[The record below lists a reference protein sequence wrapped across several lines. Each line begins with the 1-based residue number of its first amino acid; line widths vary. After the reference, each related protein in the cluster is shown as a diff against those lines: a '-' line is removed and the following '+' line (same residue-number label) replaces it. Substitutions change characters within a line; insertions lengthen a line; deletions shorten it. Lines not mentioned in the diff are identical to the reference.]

1 MATATSR
8 AAWRRRLAAGVVAL
22 SVAFPLTGCGLDD
35 TVNRAVSAI
44 DQAIDDITV
53 QSQDWQVTLNHM
65 TDDLP
70 REARELIR
78 NDLVQLAEKAVGA
91 ATTGVQCIVDM
102 LGKRVVE
109 GLRALRAQLL
119 DETYDAPPP
128 SVCLFTP
135 SEVNLGAAAEVW
147 QTISIYGYDM
157 DSPKTLHAS
166 VRTKSGTTTDISG
179 KLRQQTKYLS
189 VLDLQDV
196 QFPSDAD
203 LLTISGANDGLG
215 QLPVLQPVP
224 PKCRTEERH
233 AAPVD
238 RQVSASLVR
247 GDAEFFGN
255 GPLTTVSFAVT
266 NTGAALQATLSISAQ
281 EQVPALYAPPG
292 TWWNGDTYAEG
303 SSTWPL
309 WEAPDGWQIISYT
322 PAAPVESYVA
332 RDTSTGIDFR
342 PASGG
347 SIVKAWAVVGDTP
360 GVDVGVA
367 GGTSVTA
374 SLTTL
379 NVVIAQVPGVSGCA
393 A

>member
-1 MATATSR
+1 MVNPKARATR
-8 AAWRRRLAAGVVAL
+8 RRRLVTGVVAL
-22 SVAFPLTGCGLDD
+22 SLAVTLTGCGLGD

-70 REARELIR
+70 REARALIQ
-78 NDLVQLAEKAVGA
+78 NDLVQLAERAAGAV
-91 ATTGVQCIVDM
+91 TTGVQCIVDM

-109 GLRALRAQLL
+109 GLRSLRAQLL
-119 DETYDAPPP
+119 DEPYDPPPP
-128 SVCLFTP
+128 SVCQFTP
-135 SEVNLGAAAEVW
+135 AEVNLGAGPETY
-147 QTISIYGYDM
+147 QTIRIYGYDM
-157 DSPKTLHAS
+157 DSSKPLHAS
-166 VRTKSGTTTDISG
+166 VRTKSGTITDISD

-196 QFPSDAD
+196 QFPSNAD
-203 LLTISGANDGLG
+203 LLTVSGANDGLG

-224 PKCRTEERH
+224 PKCKTQERH

-238 RQVSASLVR
+238 RRVAASLVR

-255 GPLTTVSFAVT
+255 GPLTTASFAVA
-266 NTGAALQATLSISAQ
+266 NTGDALQATLSVSAQ

-309 WEAPDGWQIISYT
+309 WEAPDGWQIVSYT

-332 RDTSTGIDFR
+332 RDTSTDTHFL

-347 SIVKAWAVVGDTP
+347 SIVKAWTVVGDTP
-360 GVDVGVA
+360 GVDVGVDN
-367 GGTSVTA
+367 GTSVTA
-374 SLTTL
+374 SFSTL
-379 NVVIAQVPGVSGCA
+379 HVVIAQVPRASGCVA
-393 A
+393 